1 MTLVAPTVSTMFC
14 ENVALILQVQQ
25 RPVVMVAAQ
34 DDAATLAAVT
44 TVRTSVGVILHMA
57 EMHGSPSALA

>member
-1 MTLVAPTVSTMFC
+1 MFC
-14 ENVALILQVQQ
+14 ENVPLILQVQQ

-44 TVRTSVGVILHMA
+44 TVRTSVGVILNMA